1 MKMNFDLSIVFM
13 FIDINRHK
21 TVRSKKLIKIS
32 VPDISHYPDRI
43 PRRGGAG
50 PVTITV

>member
-1 MKMNFDLSIVFM
+1 MIKMSVQDL
-13 FIDINRHK
+13 
-21 TVRSKKLIKIS
+21 
-32 VPDISHYPDRI
+32 SHYPDRI